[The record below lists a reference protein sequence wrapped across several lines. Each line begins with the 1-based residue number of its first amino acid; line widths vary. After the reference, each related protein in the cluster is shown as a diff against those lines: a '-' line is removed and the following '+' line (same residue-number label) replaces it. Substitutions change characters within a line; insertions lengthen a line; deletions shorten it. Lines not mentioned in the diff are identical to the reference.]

1 MRVLTLLIFF
11 TVFLVVLV
19 FSVLNF
25 HSVEIN
31 LHFTTITM
39 PLIVALMIMLFIGI
53 FIGATAAFIYIV
65 KLKAQYAKLNKML
78 DKGEK

>member
-11 TVFLVVLV
+11 IVFLVALV

-39 PLIVALMIMLFIGI
+39 PLIVALMIDFFIGI
-53 FIGATAAFIYIV
+53 LTGAAVAFIYIV
-65 KLKAQYAKLNKML
+65 KLKAQYAKLTKML